1 MVFLEKL
8 SLFNMNHFRRLYNRS
23 EDAYSCDKSFF
34 EIYDEES
41 FIVKYI
47 IRKQIRLFRVNSEY
61 VGYIWYEYP
70 SYNGFSNIYSIY
82 LKDEYI
88 HLINSKILSFFN
100 ASAFRFDMLA
110 NSKASFIMKKLNF
123 DVNSNNILM
132 KIRTSNIK
140 NNFCENRIFFKHFKE
155 GQDEELR
162 CRIQNSVFNEKNRV
176 PLTIEDI
183 YREEE
188 EDYYIKDFGV
198 FICNNNGQV
207 VGYGQ
212 IIFNRG
218 FYTIVNLGILE
229 EYRKHGYGE
238 LLVRYLI
245 DLCYRNSIKTVYIR
259 VEKNNLKALSLYTK
273 IGFREYQSFISWYKK
288 IN

>member
-34 EIYDEES
+34 EIYDDES

-100 ASAFRFDMLA
+100 ASAFKFDMLA

-132 KIRTSNIK
+132 KIRTRNIK
-140 NNFCENRIFFKHFKE
+140 NNFYENRVFFKHFKE

-162 CRIQNSVFNEKNRV
+162 CRIQNSV
-176 PLTIEDI
+176 LM
-183 YREEE
+183 
-188 EDYYIKDFGV
+188 
-198 FICNNNGQV
+198 
-207 VGYGQ
+207 
-212 IIFNRG
+212 
-218 FYTIVNLGILE
+218 
-229 EYRKHGYGE
+229 
-238 LLVRYLI
+238 
-245 DLCYRNSIKTVYIR
+245 
-259 VEKNNLKALSLYTK
+259 
-273 IGFREYQSFISWYKK
+273 KK
-288 IN
+288 IEFL

>member
-1 MVFLEKL
+1 MF
-8 SLFNMNHFRRLYNRS
+8 
-23 EDAYSCDKSFF
+23 
-34 EIYDEES
+34 
-41 FIVKYI
+41 
-47 IRKQIRLFRVNSEY
+47 
-61 VGYIWYEYP
+61 
-70 SYNGFSNIYSIY
+70 
-82 LKDEYI
+82 
-88 HLINSKILSFFN
+88 
-100 ASAFRFDMLA
+100 
-110 NSKASFIMKKLNF
+110 
-123 DVNSNNILM
+123 
-132 KIRTSNIK
+132 
-140 NNFCENRIFFKHFKE
+140 
-155 GQDEELR
+155 
-162 CRIQNSVFNEKNRV
+162 
-176 PLTIEDI
+176 
-183 YREEE
+183 
-188 EDYYIKDFGV
+188 

>member
-8 SLFNMNHFRRLYNRS
+8 SLFNMNHFKRLYSRN

-41 FIVKYI
+41 FVVKYI
-47 IRKQIRLFRVNSEY
+47 IRKQIRLFRVNNEY

-88 HLINSKILSFFN
+88 HLINSKILSFFKTN
-100 ASAFRFDMLA
+100 AFRFDMLA

-123 DVNSNNILM
+123 DVNSNNVLM
-132 KIRTSNIK
+132 KIRTSDTK
-140 NNFCENRIFFKHFKE
+140 NNFYEKRVFFKHFKE

-162 CRIQNSVFNEKNRV
+162 CKIQNLVFNEKNRL
-176 PLTIEDI
+176 PLTIDDI

-198 FICNNNGQV
+198 FICSNNGQV

-212 IIFNRG
+212 IIFNKG

-229 EYRKHGYGE
+229 EYRKQGYGE

-259 VEKNNLKALSLYTK
+259 VEKNNLKALSLYNK
-273 IGFREYQSFISWYKK
+273 IGFREYQSFITWYKK